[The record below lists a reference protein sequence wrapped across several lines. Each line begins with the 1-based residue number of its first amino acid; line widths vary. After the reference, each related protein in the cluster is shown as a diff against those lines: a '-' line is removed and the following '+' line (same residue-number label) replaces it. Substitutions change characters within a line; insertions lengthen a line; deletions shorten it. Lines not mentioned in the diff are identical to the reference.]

1 MHNMGNKQNQDLS
14 ESLKDWADEA
24 LATGASPDKVI
35 AELSGKV
42 GVDEAVD
49 IVKAIRQE
57 SDAEIV
63 NDPRNQNEKL

>member
-24 LATGASPDKVI
+24 LASGTSPDKVI